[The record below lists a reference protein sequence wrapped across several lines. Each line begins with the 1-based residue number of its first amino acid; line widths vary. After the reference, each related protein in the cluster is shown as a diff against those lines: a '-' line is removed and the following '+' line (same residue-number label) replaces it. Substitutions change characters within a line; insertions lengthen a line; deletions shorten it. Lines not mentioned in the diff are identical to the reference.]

1 MIRMD
6 FSSLKETKPHQY
18 ALRFVFG
25 GICTVLAGLIAKR
38 YGPGLG
44 GLFLAFPAIFP
55 AGASLIESHEKKR
68 KAQHGFDGT
77 KRGRLAASIDA
88 LGASLGC
95 LGLMAF
101 AFTLWIGLPEHTVR
115 SASLWSLPS
124 FGLESRL
131 CSGPFIGIG
140 SFISE
145 MLTQIIR
152 AIRFDDF
159 TSLRIE
165 RWQHQRRYWTSM
177 QQADIAH
184 HPTARG
190 AL

>member
-38 YGPGLG
+38 YGPGVG

-95 LGLMAF
+95 LGLVAF
-101 AFTLWIGLPEHTVR
+101 AFTLWIGLPKYSAVR
-115 SASLWSLPS
+115 ILMVATFVWLGVSTLLWRIHRN
-124 FGLESRL
+124 RL
-131 CSGPFIGIG
+131 FHK
-140 SFISE
+140 
-145 MLTQIIR
+145 R
-152 AIRFDDF
+152 KA
-159 TSLRIE
+159 
-165 RWQHQRRYWTSM
+165 H
-177 QQADIAH
+177 ADH
-184 HPTARG
+184 
-190 AL
+190 

>member
-18 ALRFVFG
+18 ALRFLFG

-55 AGASLIESHEKKR
+55 AAASLIESHEKKR
-68 KAQHGFDGT
+68 KAQDGFDGT
-77 KRGRLAASIDA
+77 KRGRLAAGIDA

-101 AFTLWIGLPEHTVR
+101 AFTLWIGLPKYSAVRILIVATVVWLGV
-115 SASLWSLPS
+115 STLLWTIHRN
-124 FGLESRL
+124 RL
-131 CSGPFIGIG
+131 FHKRK
-140 SFISE
+140 
-145 MLTQIIR
+145 TR
-152 AIRFDDF
+152 ADH
-159 TSLRIE
+159 E
-165 RWQHQRRYWTSM
+165 G
-177 QQADIAH
+177 
-184 HPTARG
+184 AR
-190 AL
+190 

>member
-6 FSSLKETKPHQY
+6 FASLKETKPHEY

-77 KRGRLAASIDA
+77 QRGRLAASIDA
-88 LGASLGC
+88 VGASLGC

-101 AFTLWIGLPEHTVR
+101 AFTLWIGLPRYNALCILTVATVVWLGV
-115 SASLWSLPS
+115 STLLWAIHRN
-124 FGLESRL
+124 RL
-131 CSGPFIGIG
+131 FHKRTTP
-140 SFISE
+140 
-145 MLTQIIR
+145 
-152 AIRFDDF
+152 
-159 TSLRIE
+159 
-165 RWQHQRRYWTSM
+165 
-177 QQADIAH
+177 ADH
-184 HPTARG
+184 
-190 AL
+190 